1 MTENFV
7 HSYIPHTDSE
17 RREMLNSIGVNRLE
31 DLFLEIPERYRDP
44 DIKLAPS
51 LTEMELLQELEF
63 LSAKNVQVGKM
74 PSFLG
79 GGAYSHFIPSA
90 VSALTSR
97 GEFLTS
103 YTPYQPEVSQGT
115 LQATYEF
122 QSMVCELTG
131 MDVANAGMYDGAT
144 AFAEAALMACRLTK
158 RYRVYVLESV
168 NSNYLAVLKTYLVPQ
183 SVEIVIVPDNVNQV
197 DEDVACLLV
206 QYPDALGTIPNLS
219 SLGKLIHAVGGLFVV
234 SVYPVA
240 LGILKPPSEYEADI
254 VTGECQS
261 LGVPLSF
268 GGPYVGMFA
277 CKSEHL
283 RQIPGRIVGK
293 TNESHGDKEGFV
305 LTLQTREQH
314 IRREKATSNICT
326 SEALIATAVA
336 IHLALLG
343 PKGIKQVAQLCYNK
357 AHYAA
362 KCIGEIPGFF
372 INPHAPDKYWFNEF
386 VVTGPKSA
394 DHIQKNLY
402 DQGIIG
408 GIKISNLVKDGLL
421 FCVTEVNSKQE
432 IDSLVSA
439 LDSMKE
445 L

>member
-1 MTENFV
+1 MVKNFV
-7 HSYIPHTDSE
+7 HSYIPHTDNE
-17 RREMLNSIGVNRLE
+17 RREMLDVVGVNQIE
-31 DLFLEIPERYRDP
+31 DLFLEIPEKYRDP
-44 DIKLAPS
+44 NITLPS
-51 LTEMELLQELEF
+51 PLTEMELLQELES

-79 GGAYSHFIPSA
+79 GGAYSHFIPSVVA
-90 VSALTSR
+90 SLTSR

-122 QSMVCELTG
+122 QSMMCELTG

-158 RYRVYVLESV
+158 RYRVYVLDSI
-168 NSNYLAVLKTYLVPQ
+168 SSHYLAVLRTYLLPQ
-183 SVEIVIVPDNVNQV
+183 SVEIVIVSDYIIEI
-197 DEDVACLLV
+197 DGDAACLLV
-206 QYPDALGTIPNLS
+206 QYPNALGVIPDLA
-219 SLGKLIHAVGGLFVV
+219 SLGKLIHSVDGLFVV
-234 SVYPVA
+234 NVYPVA
-240 LGILKPPSEYEADI
+240 LGMLKPPSEYEADI

-261 LGVPLSF
+261 LGIPLSF

-277 CKSEHL
+277 CRNEHI
-283 RQIPGRIVGK
+283 RQLPGRIVGK
-293 TNESHGDKEGFV
+293 TNESHGDRDGFV

-314 IRREKATSNICT
+314 IRRENATSNICT

-343 PKGIKQVAQLCYNK
+343 PRGLRQVAQLCYNK

-362 KCIGEIPGFF
+362 RCISELPGYY

-386 VVTGPKSA
+386 VVTGPKSV
-394 DHIQKNLY
+394 DVLQKNLF

-408 GIKISNLVKDGLL
+408 GINVTDRVKGGLL
-421 FCVTEVNSKQE
+421 FCVTEINSKQE
-432 IDSLVSA
+432 IDNLVIA
-439 LDSMKE
+439 LNNMKE
-445 L
+445 S